1 VIQAF
6 ATHLSVVQPQA
17 VATGRKHAAAF
28 THSTL
33 ASIEPVEWHLFGKQ
47 VDQLLEAL
55 PGVLEN
61 TLTVAHEQRIELK
74 REKLP
79 YALTQPRWFIHHFL
93 AQQAK
98 PPWRIPDHRISHYQE
113 PPLRPVESHFAHRF
127 SRHAYHGQ
135 RPDLAANLQLVVK
148 LRALAA
154 RVRSIAGMDCGS
166 SPSTRPHPVGS
177 PYVVTVGKQ
186 DAADASL
193 RQFIERLL
201 ARLNRI
207 DGEIPRPVANQKAIE
222 VIAMRLRE
230 PGPG

>member
-17 VATGRKHAAAF
+17 VATGRKHAPEFA
-28 THSTL
+28 HSTL
-33 ASIEPVEWHLFGKQ
+33 ASIELVERHLFGKQ
-47 VDQLLEAL
+47 VDQLTKAL

-61 TLTVAHEQRIELK
+61 RLTVGDEQRIELK

-79 YALTQPRWFIHHFL
+79 NALTQPRWFIHHFL
-93 AQQAK
+93 TQQAK
-98 PPWRIPDHRISHYQE
+98 PPWRIPDHRISHYQQ

-127 SRHAYHGQ
+127 SRHAYNSQ

-166 SPSTRPHPVGS
+166 SPGTRPHPVGR

-207 DGEIPRPVANQKAIE
+207 DG
-222 VIAMRLRE
+222 
-230 PGPG
+230 